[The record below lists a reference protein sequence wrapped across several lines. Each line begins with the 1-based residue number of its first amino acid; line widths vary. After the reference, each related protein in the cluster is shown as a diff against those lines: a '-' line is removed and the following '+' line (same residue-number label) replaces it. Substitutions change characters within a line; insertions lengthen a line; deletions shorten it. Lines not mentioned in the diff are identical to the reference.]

1 MGTRRRYDG
10 NLIKD
15 LPAFRKINPF
25 VMRGRNESAI
35 YYTHVVDIQE
45 THDFLKQY
53 NKGRERDDRLSLFHI
68 ILCSAV
74 RVLAQRPQL
83 NRFVSGQRIYQ
94 RNRIQL
100 SFIVKK
106 NLTDDGEETNAKITF
121 SPYDT
126 LESARK
132 RINKHVRDARRVD
145 GNASDHEIGFVTRLP
160 RIIINM
166 IVEGWRLLDHYGI
179 APKKMIELDPLYT
192 SVYFANL
199 GSVGLDAP
207 FHHLY
212 EWGNASI
219 FAVIGRPKRHLM
231 PVGNGHFEPRL
242 AIEMKYTIDDR
253 ISEGVYAA
261 KALSLFRD
269 YIQHPDRLQ
278 EPPELSQEILDEL
291 GLVDM
296 GRSFE

>member
-1 MGTRRRYDG
+1 MGTRQRYDG
-10 NLIKD
+10 KLLKD

-35 YYTHVVDIQE
+35 YYTQIVDIQE
-45 THDFLKQY
+45 THEFLKGY
-53 NKGRERDDRLSLFHI
+53 NRGRERDDRLSLFHI

-74 RVLAQRPQL
+74 RVLSERPQL

-106 NLTDDGEETNAKITF
+106 DLTDDGEETNAKITF

-126 LESARK
+126 LETARK
-132 RINKHVRDARRVD
+132 RINRQVEDARRKE
-145 GNASDHEIGFVTRLP
+145 GNASDQEIGFVTKLP
-160 RIIINM
+160 RILINM
-166 IVEGWRLLDHYGI
+166 IVEGWRFLDHYGI

-219 FAVIGRPKRHLM
+219 FTVIGRPKRHLL

-261 KALSLFRD
+261 KALALFRD
-269 YIQHPDRLQ
+269 YIQKPESLL
-278 EPPELSQEILDEL
+278 EPPELPEETLEEL
-291 GLVDM
+291 SLVDL
-296 GRSFE
+296 GTPVE